1 MDELRCRFFGDEE
14 GEVDAVVA
22 TGGGD
27 GLVGGDSN
35 GSGGGGPFFRWYFS
49 GVRLGGGM
57 DFGGGVEGGLIVLG
71 CLGDEG
77 VDREGPGWGV
87 DFLCRSSRFL
97 NSNSFSN
104 FSRPG
109 LKDLTKGGVDCL
121 GGVLG
126 GNFLLLSGGFDNW
139 AYVLAVGELLVP
151 TWVDFRE

>member
-14 GEVDAVVA
+14 GEAVAA

-27 GLVGGDSN
+27 GFEGGDSN
-35 GSGGGGPFFRWYFS
+35 GSGGGVGPFFRWAFKA
-49 GVRLGGGM
+49 VRFGGGM
-57 DFGGGVEGGLIVLG
+57 DFGGGVEGGLKVLG

-97 NSNSFSN
+97 NSISCSN

-126 GNFLLLSGGFDNW
+126 GNFLLLEGG
-139 AYVLAVGELLVP
+139 
-151 TWVDFRE
+151 TWIVARMI

>member
-1 MDELRCRFFGDEE
+1 MSSATVSSAMRRAKLLLLL
-14 GEVDAVVA
+14 VAVTVWKVA
-22 TGGGD
+22 TPTAAE
-27 GLVGGDSN
+27 
-35 GSGGGGPFFRWYFS
+35 GGPFFRWAFKA
-49 GVRLGGGM
+49 VRFGGGM
-57 DFGGGVEGGLIVLG
+57 DFGGGVEGGLKVLG

-97 NSNSFSN
+97 NSISCSN

-126 GNFLLLSGGFDNW
+126 GNFLLLGGDLDSC
-139 AYVLAVGELLVP
+139 AYDLEVGELLVP
-151 TWVDFRE
+151 TWV

>member
-1 MDELRCRFFGDEE
+1 
-14 GEVDAVVA
+14 
-22 TGGGD
+22 
-27 GLVGGDSN
+27 
-35 GSGGGGPFFRWYFS
+35 
-49 GVRLGGGM
+49 M
-57 DFGGGVEGGLIVLG
+57 DFGGGVDRGLIVLG

-97 NSNSFSN
+97 NSMSCSN

-109 LKDLTKGGVDCL
+109 LNDLTLGGVGCL

-126 GNFLLLSGGFDNW
+126 GYFLLLGDFISC
-139 AYVLAVGELLVP
+139 AYDLEVGELLVP

>member
-1 MDELRCRFFGDEE
+1 MDSA
-14 GEVDAVVA
+14 AVYSEMKRVKLMLLLLLVLVA
-22 TGGGD
+22 IPTAA
-27 GLVGGDSN
+27 
-35 GSGGGGPFFRWYFS
+35 GGGPFFRWYFS

-121 GGVLG
+121 GGVLD
-126 GNFLLLSGGFDNW
+126 GNFLLLSGGFESW
-139 AYVLAVGELLVP
+139 AYILAVGELLVP